1 MSFIWHTAVHWYK
14 TEVKPLKQS
23 NSKKGYDGRE
33 MKV

>member
-1 MSFIWHTAVHWYK
+1 MSFIWHTARHWHK
-14 TEVKPLKQS
+14 TEVKPSEQY